1 MSRYAQFACMECKV
15 ALFLGKIVY
24 TAADSINFFHLG
36 GIDIPNTQRLELN
49 RVLWKMLADH
59 ANHPLR
65 VVTEG
70 TREYDVLT
78 DDEEVV
84 WIGGDEPGRD
94 IPFEEYLKDWN
105 G

>member
-1 MSRYAQFACMECKV
+1 MSRYAVFACLDCKIS
-15 ALFLGKIVY
+15 LFLGKIVF
-24 TAADSINFFHLG
+24 TPSDDINFFHRG
-36 GIDIPNTQRLELN
+36 VADARNWQRPELN

-70 TREYDVLT
+70 TQEYNTLM
-78 DDEEVV
+78 DEDLV
-84 WIGGDEPGRD
+84 WIGGDEPGHD
-94 IPFEEYLKDWN
+94 ISCEEYLKDWD